1 MEYKNLKDFKL
12 GAGYI
17 INDIWYPRVTS
28 IINIKAKPALYRYY
42 ASLPSY
48 EAGEAIKQKSADEGT
63 IMHEVIQAIMIGD
76 SPTLTDDVRP
86 AAEAFI
92 KINEQMKISVARE
105 HIEKKIINF
114 DERYSGT
121 VDAIAEIGGKI
132 GVLDIKTSQ
141 AIYRDYCLQT
151 SAYMEPLRYEIP
163 EISTRWILRVDQNQ
177 SCRKCGAIK
186 RTKGGNE
193 KIKLP
198 WKNGFAK
205 NCEHDWSPVKG
216 EIEIQE
222 FPDFADDYQAFL
234 GAKKLWEWE
243 NIGWLKEI
251 GYR

>member
-1 MEYKNLKDFKL
+1 MEYKNLEDFKA
-12 GAGYI
+12 GAGYVI
-17 INDIWYPRVTS
+17 GDIWYPRVTS
-28 IINIKAKPALYRYY
+28 IVNIKAKPALYRYY

-48 EAGEAIKQKSADEGT
+48 AMGEAIKQKSADEGT
-63 IMHEVIQAIMIGD
+63 AIHEIIQAIMVGD
-76 SPTLTDDVRP
+76 SPTLTDDIRG

-92 KINEQMKISVARE
+92 KINEGLKISTCRE
-105 HIEKKIINF
+105 HVEKRIINF

-121 VDAIAEIGGKI
+121 ADAIVEIGGKV

-198 WKNGFAK
+198 WRNGFAK
-205 NCEHDWSPVKG
+205 NCEHEWSAVKG

-222 FPDFADDYQAFL
+222 FPDFAEDYEAFL

-243 NIGWLKEI
+243 HLPWLKQI
-251 GYR
+251 GYK

>member
-1 MEYKNLKDFKL
+1 MEYKNIEEFKMN
-12 GAGYI
+12 AGYI

-42 ASLPSY
+42 ASLPNY
-48 EAGEAIKQKSADEGT
+48 EAGEKIKQKSADEGT
-63 IMHEVIQAIMIGD
+63 AVHEAIQAIMAGD
-76 SPTLTDDVRP
+76 SPVLTEDVRP
-86 AAEAFI
+86 VAEAFI
-92 KINEQMKISVARE
+92 KINEQIKIIVQKE
-105 HIEKKIINF
+105 HIEKRIINF

-121 VDAIAEIGGKI
+121 VDAIAEINGKI
-132 GVLDIKTSQ
+132 GVLDIKTSK

-163 EISTRWILRVDQNQ
+163 EISTRWILRADQHQ
-177 SCRKCGAIK
+177 SCRKCGANK

-193 KIKLP
+193 KINFP
-198 WKNGFAK
+198 WQNGFAK
-205 NCEHDWSPVKG
+205 SCEHDWGVIKG

-222 FPDFADDYQAFL
+222 FPDFMEDYSAFL

-243 NIGWLKEI
+243 HIGWLKQI